1 MDKNAEKGKAMQ
13 SKYKIAFGLLL
24 LCLTISGCVEE
35 KYKTL
40 VSAHTVVGELLIT
53 TKDQAVL
60 LHNQKVIADNT
71 YESIR
76 INWLRAQETYIEAS
90 DLLEVVISSEKGDV
104 SMYLQMLTQTNN
116 ILMDITRWL
125 QEESGGVK

>member
-1 MDKNAEKGKAMQ
+1 MDKNAEKGKAMRN
-13 SKYKIAFGLLL
+13 KYKIVIGFML
-24 LCLTISGCVEE
+24 LCVMVGCIKE
-35 KYKTL
+35 KHKTL

-60 LHNQKVIADNT
+60 LHNQKVISDST
-71 YESIR
+71 YESVR
-76 INWLRAQETYIEAS
+76 INWLRAQEIYIKAS
-90 DLLEVVISSEKGDV
+90 GLLEAVISSGKGDA